1 VVTWDE
7 TASSGAL
14 DDVIGNAKMYG
25 GFLECPRS
33 VEFVNRR
40 IAVCLLFR
48 RALLSVLMRRA

>member
-1 VVTWDE
+1 MERLHQSATRGPLDHVVAD
-7 TASSGAL
+7 
-14 DDVIGNAKMYG
+14 AKMYG

-48 RALLSVLMRRA
+48 RALLSVFMRRA